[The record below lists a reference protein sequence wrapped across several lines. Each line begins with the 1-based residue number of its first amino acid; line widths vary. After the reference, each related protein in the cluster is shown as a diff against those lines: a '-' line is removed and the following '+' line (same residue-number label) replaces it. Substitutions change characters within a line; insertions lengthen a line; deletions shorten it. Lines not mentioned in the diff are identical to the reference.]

1 MAAKCAAK
9 VAPSKRRKQRLRAS
23 RWNRLSAKVRVRLD
37 HASRQQLRC
46 RKMND
51 ATTTTD
57 VKTDA
62 GVEQFKVRP
71 VAGNG
76 RKGESSVATEPVGP
90 PKTIF
95 REYFESAAVTV
106 IMALFGM
113 TFIVQAVKVP

>member
-1 MAAKCAAK
+1 MAAKCAVK
-9 VAPSKRRKQRLRAS
+9 VKPSRRRKRRRRAS
-23 RWNRLSAKVRVRLD
+23 HWSRWSAIVRVRLD

-71 VAGNG
+71 VTGNG
-76 RKGESSVATEPVGP
+76 RKGDSGVATEPVGP

-95 REYFESAAVTV
+95 REYFESAVVTV
-106 IMALFGM
+106 IMAL
-113 TFIVQAVKVP
+113 